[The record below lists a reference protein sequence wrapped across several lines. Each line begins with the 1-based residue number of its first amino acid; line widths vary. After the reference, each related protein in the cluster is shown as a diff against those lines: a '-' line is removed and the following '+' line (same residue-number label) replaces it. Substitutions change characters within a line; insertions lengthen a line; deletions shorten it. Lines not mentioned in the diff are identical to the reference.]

1 MTGGA
6 GLKLSET
13 INVNFPEHEIIPI
26 SKLSPF
32 ENNSRT
38 HSDDQ
43 IKQVANS
50 IKEFGFTNPILIDE
64 KNTIIAGHG
73 RVLAAKSLDMAGL
86 PAIRLTGL
94 SDTQRRALVIA
105 DNQLALNADWDMDK
119 LKYELSEI
127 IETGFDVS
135 VLGFDDSALDA
146 MLGTGTTDD
155 SAYSRKVEA
164 PTYTPSDEV
173 PPLGMLF
180 NTDKADS
187 LIEQIN
193 SAGVSDDEKAFLRAA
208 AERHTVFDF
217 AKIADYYAAASAEMQ
232 NLMESSALVI
242 IDFDKAIA
250 GGFVKLS
257 HDVLE
262 QYAAEYD
269 DDDA

>member
-13 INVNFPEHEIIPI
+13 INVNFPKHEIIPI

-105 DNQLALNADWDMDK
+105 DNQLALNADWDMDTLK
-119 LKYELSEI
+119 LEIESLGELDFNI
-127 IETGFDVS
+127 DL
-135 VLGFDDSALDA
+135 LGFDDKFLSTLFDENEKESPEN
-146 MLGTGTTDD
+146 TVTNENEFNIVV
-155 SAYSRKVEA
+155 SCKNEA
-164 PTYTPSDEV
+164 
-173 PPLGMLF
+173 
-180 NTDKADS
+180 
-187 LIEQIN
+187 EQ
-193 SAGVSDDEKAFLRAA
+193 
-208 AERHTVFDF
+208 
-217 AKIADYYAAASAEMQ
+217 Q
-232 NLMESSALVI
+232 NLYEKLTADGYETRLME
-242 IDFDKAIA
+242 
-250 GGFVKLS
+250 
-257 HDVLE
+257 
-262 QYAAEYD
+262 
-269 DDDA
+269 